1 MDFTPTPL
9 GGNYLISVNAFSDN
23 RGWFSRYFS
32 KERFDS
38 IGHKAEWVQMNHS
51 FNIRKGTIRGLHF
64 QAGPAKETKL
74 VRCIA
79 GALWDVVVDLRK
91 DSPTYLQSFGQMLS
105 AQNKIMM
112 YVPEGFAHGFQTLT
126 DDCELLYCHTA
137 YYSKDFEGGLRYDDP
152 VLGIQWPEPVSVIS
166 ERDLS
171 FVLIDSKFKGIE

>member
-9 GGNYLISVNAFSDN
+9 QGNHVISLKTFSDN

-32 KERFDS
+32 RDQFES
-38 IGHKAEWVQMNHS
+38 IGHTKEWVQMNHS
-51 FNIRKGTIRGLHF
+51 FNIRKGTLRGLHF
-64 QAGPAKETKL
+64 QTGTAKEIKL

-91 DSPTYLQSFGQMLS
+91 DSPTYLQSFGQVLS
-105 AQNKIMM
+105 AQNKMMM
-112 YVPEGFAHGFQTLT
+112 YIPEGFAHGFQTLT
-126 DDCELLYCHTA
+126 DDCELLYHHTNF
-137 YYSKDFEGGLRYDDP
+137 YSKEFEGGLRYNDP

-171 FVLIDSKFKGIE
+171 HPVIDSKFKGIE